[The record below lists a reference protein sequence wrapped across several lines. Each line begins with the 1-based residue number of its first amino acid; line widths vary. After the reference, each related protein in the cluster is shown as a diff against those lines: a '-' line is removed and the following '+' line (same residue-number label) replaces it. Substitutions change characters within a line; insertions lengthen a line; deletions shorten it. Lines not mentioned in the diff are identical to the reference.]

1 MQQSH
6 EPIGRG
12 IGLQVYAAVA
22 ELAGEK
28 SGLSVVDKAQQAI
41 SATKI
46 AIALNSIAAA
56 LKVCTLMPMLCACF
70 WRSSDVA
77 LR

>member
-6 EPIGRG
+6 EPIGRRAC
-12 IGLQVYAAVA
+12 LQVYAAVT

-56 LKVCTLMPMLCACF
+56 LKVCTLSHLLC
-70 WRSSDVA
+70 VLIHLA
-77 LR
+77 LN